1 MRREKIPRRMA
12 GLIAC
17 GERKSR
23 QSAAKVSQIQGI
35 QHICSRPG
43 LFWNGAGRPVKPTGS
58 HTVVPPTSDWAKGKM
73 AEDTLTTSGI
83 GRHGATRLPSVD
95 VDSFNIELKD
105 DDGFLGDRAS
115 KGAFRKI
122 LDTLRKPLK
131 KNGEDPLGSKSAE
144 AIGKS
149 GLDEALV
156 GDDIGAAALVH
167 GAIEEFAQ
175 ELAYVTRRFLKTKGW
190 ADTERI
196 VVGGGFRES
205 RVGELAIARTDI
217 ILKAE
222 DFKVEMV
229 PIRFDPDDAGLIGCL
244 HLAPSWIF
252 EAHDSILAVDIGGTN
267 IRCGVVETRWKKAP
281 DLSKASVWKS
291 ELWRHADDEPT
302 REGTVK
308 RLVKML
314 KELIAAADTE
324 GLKLAPFIG
333 IACPGVINE
342 DGSIEK
348 GAQNLPGNWESSKF
362 NLPTSLVE
370 AIPEIGDHDTA
381 VLMHNDGVAQGLSEV
396 PFMQDVERWGV
407 LTIGTGLGNARF
419 TNRRKDKGKSG
430 NDDKDKDE
438 KKDKKSKD

>member
-1 MRREKIPRRMA
+1 
-12 GLIAC
+12 
-17 GERKSR
+17 
-23 QSAAKVSQIQGI
+23 
-35 QHICSRPG
+35 
-43 LFWNGAGRPVKPTGS
+43 
-58 HTVVPPTSDWAKGKM
+58 M
-73 AEDTLTTSGI
+73 AEDTITTTGI
-83 GRHGATRLPSVD
+83 ARHGAARLPSVD

-122 LDTLRKPLK
+122 LDGLRKPLK
-131 KNGEDPLGSKSAE
+131 KNGDDPLGDKPAE
-144 AIGKS
+144 EIGKS
-149 GLDEALV
+149 DLDEALV
-156 GDDIGAAALVH
+156 GDDVEASALVH

-175 ELAYVTRRFLKTKGW
+175 ELAYVTRRFLKTKAW

-196 VVGGGFRES
+196 VVGGGFRQS

-222 DFKVEMV
+222 DFKVDLV
-229 PIRFDPDDAGLIGCL
+229 PIRFHPDDAGLIGTL

-267 IRCGVVETRWKKAP
+267 IRCGVVETRWKKAK
-281 DLSKASVWKS
+281 DLSKAAVWKS

-302 REGTVK
+302 REGAVK

-314 KELIAAADTE
+314 KDLITEAETE

-333 IACPGVINE
+333 ISCPGVINE

-362 NLPTSLVE
+362 NLPASLVE

-419 TNRRKDKGKSG
+419 TNRRKENGRTTKGQG
-430 NDDKDKDE
+430 RE
-438 KKDKKSKD
+438 EERRRGEGLTLAFRAAVTLTG

>member
-1 MRREKIPRRMA
+1 
-12 GLIAC
+12 
-17 GERKSR
+17 
-23 QSAAKVSQIQGI
+23 
-35 QHICSRPG
+35 
-43 LFWNGAGRPVKPTGS
+43 
-58 HTVVPPTSDWAKGKM
+58 M
-73 AEDTLTTSGI
+73 AEDIVTTTGI
-83 GRHGATRLPSVD
+83 ARHGATRLPSVD

-105 DDGFLGDRAS
+105 DEGFLGDRAS

-122 LDTLRKPLK
+122 LETQRKPLK
-131 KNGEDPLGSKSAE
+131 KSGDDPLGKKAAE
-144 AIGKS
+144 NIGKS
-149 GLDEALV
+149 ELDEALV
-156 GDDIGAAALVH
+156 GDDVAAAALVH

-175 ELAYVTRRFLKTKGW
+175 ELAYVTGRFLKTKAW

-196 VVGGGFRES
+196 VVGGGFRQS
-205 RVGELAIARTDI
+205 RVGEIAIARTDI

-222 DFKVEMV
+222 DFKIDLV
-229 PIRFDPDDAGLIGCL
+229 PIRFHPDDAGLIGCL

-252 EAHDSILAVDIGGTN
+252 EAYDSILAVDIGGTN

-281 DLSKASVWKS
+281 DLSKAEVWKS
-291 ELWRHADDEPT
+291 DLWRHADDEPT
-302 REGTVK
+302 REGAVK

-314 KELIAAADTE
+314 KDLILAADTE

-362 NLPTSLVE
+362 NLPASLIE
-370 AIPEIGDHDTA
+370 GIPEIGDHDTA

-396 PFMQDVERWGV
+396 PFMQDVDHWGV

-419 TNRRKDKGKSG
+419 TNRKKDNGKDKKDASK
-430 NDDKDKDE
+430 DDKGGNG

>member
-1 MRREKIPRRMA
+1 MA
-12 GLIAC
+12 DDIVTTTGIA
-17 GERKSR
+17 
-23 QSAAKVSQIQGI
+23 
-35 QHICSRPG
+35 
-43 LFWNGAGRPVKPTGS
+43 
-58 HTVVPPTSDWAKGKM
+58 
-73 AEDTLTTSGI
+73 
-83 GRHGATRLPSVD
+83 RHGATRLPSVE

-131 KNGEDPLGSKSAE
+131 KNGDDPLGKKSADE
-144 AIGKS
+144 IAKS
-149 GLDEALV
+149 ELDEALV
-156 GDDIGAAALVH
+156 GGDVAAAALVH

-175 ELAYVTRRFLKTKGW
+175 ELAYVTGRFLRTKAW

-217 ILKAE
+217 MLKAG
-222 DFKVEMV
+222 DFEVDLV
-229 PIRFDPDDAGLIGCL
+229 PIRFHPDDAGLIGTL

-302 REGTVK
+302 REGAVK

-314 KELIAAADTE
+314 KDLIAASEAE
-324 GLKLAPFIG
+324 GHKLAPFIG
-333 IACPGVINE
+333 IACPGVINA

-362 NLPTSLVE
+362 NLPASLVE
-370 AIPEIGDHDTA
+370 AIPVIGDHDTA
-381 VLMHNDGVAQGLSEV
+381 VLMHNDGVVQGLSEV

-419 TNRRKDKGKSG
+419 TNRKKESGKEEKKA
-430 NDDKDKDE
+430 KDKDE
-438 KKDKKSKD
+438 GGKDDRKAKKGKD